1 MKGYYEDFHGVA
13 YTEDAIEAAVKL
25 SVKHIHER
33 FLPDKAIDVID
44 EAGSFVRL
52 HHDKVTNH
60 SQMDTQKP
68 HHQSKSILI
77 S

>member
-1 MKGYYEDFHGVA
+1 MKD
-13 YTEDAIEAAVKL
+13 
-25 SVKHIHER
+25 